1 MFGVKLYSK
10 KKNTEILY
18 KYFDIGYFDIIEF
31 SNSEVK
37 LGINPVAE
45 LIVNI
50 KNWFFY
56 LYNNKIII

>member
-1 MFGVKLYSK
+1 MMFGVKLYSK

-50 KNWFFY
+50 KN
-56 LYNNKIII
+56 